1 MRIVR
6 HARTH
11 RTRCTYASYG
21 AVSSERPF
29 CTAKAP
35 FRFAIRGNLHRR
47 SQSSTFQFLSSSFH
61 ISIFQSSNFN
71 VAALTGR
78 RNGRMCNVSQGSA
91 LGCMQLRFQR
101 AFVAVSILPYFNLS
115 VFVAYAATVCAPE
128 GQLPLAQGSALGICV
143 GRKNAPCK
151 GNCFPQ
157 KRGCSVL
164 ATTFCHINATPM
176 IAYLWCFALSFV

>member
-1 MRIVR
+1 MIDYFIAPCKGSYITQ
-6 HARTH
+6 HA
-11 RTRCTYASYG
+11 
-21 AVSSERPF
+21 SSN
-29 CTAKAP
+29 
-35 FRFAIRGNLHRR
+35 IRYT
-47 SQSSTFQFLSSSFH
+47 SFIFH
-61 ISIFQSSNFN
+61 ISIFQSFNFN

-78 RNGRMCNVSQGSA
+78 RNRRMCNVSQGSA